1 MTPITDEEI
10 KKALFE
16 MKPLKAPGPD
26 GYQPFFYQSI
36 NGLLWDLQFASISE
50 ILQKVRRML
59 QKSINFLVLIPSRW
73 NWGKLI

>member
-1 MTPITDEEI
+1 MMTPITDEEI

-36 NGLLWDLQFASISE
+36 NGLSE

-73 NWGKLI
+73 TWRKLMID